1 MKILPSLLTH
11 CLVALLCF
19 SLSACSSHSTK
30 KTALQQAA
38 QQAASDSQDEEISM
52 SEPEE
57 TAQEELDALNE
68 PGAWEYGINQTYSLE
83 KLGIDPAKYDFPIT
97 VNKQVLYYMGLF
109 QGKQRN
115 YFTYWLARSSMYRP
129 HIEAELKKAGLPL
142 DLVFLAMIESGF
154 NPSAYSPAKA
164 CGLWQF
170 IEGTGSRY
178 GLRID
183 PWVDERREP
192 EKATRAAI
200 RYLSSLYAQFGDW
213 YLAVAAYNAGEG
225 KIDNA
230 MKTFNAKD
238 FWEVA
243 SSEGIFM
250 ETKRYVPKLIAAI
263 IIARNPEKYGFTD
276 ISYKKPLEYETINI
290 PGGVNLEAVASTANT
305 SVKEL
310 RTLNNELRKSQT
322 PPKQKEYTLRI
333 PVGTKDLVASNLSKL
348 RPMPTVEFATHTVK
362 KGETLASVCNMYN
375 ISKTTLLKANNLKT
389 AQLAQGLRLKIPTA
403 AKYVLPKDG
412 QQPDERLAAGKGI
425 PKTKGKQLAQ
435 HTVKNGETLDT
446 IAKQYKV
453 SVQDIKQWNKISGTT
468 TLKKGQQI
476 ALQLEQPAAVP
487 VGSTAPNTIAN
498 TVAKIATELK
508 QTAQVP
514 TLDAGKKRNVAS
526 AAPVPTP
533 VSATAPQIKIASKQP
548 AAAAKKV
555 MPPTWYVVKNGDTLA
570 TIARKFQA
578 SPQNIRDWNKLG
590 NSTVQAGNKLIVK
603 KG

>member
-1 MKILPSLLTH
+1 
-11 CLVALLCF
+11 
-19 SLSACSSHSTK
+19 
-30 KTALQQAA
+30 
-38 QQAASDSQDEEISM
+38 M

-68 PGAWEYGINQTYSLE
+68 PGAWEYGINKTYSLE

-129 HIEAELKKAGLPL
+129 YIEAELKKAGLPL

-192 EKATRAAI
+192 EKATRAAV
-200 RYLSSLYAQFGDW
+200 RYLSSLHAQFGDW

-225 KIDNA
+225 KIDSA

-276 ISYKKPLEYETINI
+276 VSYKKPLEYETINI

-333 PVGTKDLVASNLSKL
+333 PVGTKELVASNLSKL

-362 KGETLASVCNMYN
+362 KGETLASVCSMYN
-375 ISKTTLLKANNLKT
+375 ISRTTLLKANNLKT
-389 AQLAQGLRLKIPTA
+389 AQLVQGLRLKIPTS
-403 AKYVLPKDG
+403 AKYALPKDG
-412 QQPDERLAAGKGI
+412 QQPDERLASAKDS
-425 PKTKGKQLAQ
+425 PKTKGKQIVQ
-435 HTVKNGETLDT
+435 HIVKSGETLDI

-453 SVQDIKQWNKISGTT
+453 PVQDIKQWNKISGTSA
-468 TLKKGQQI
+468 LKKGQQI
-476 ALQLEQPAAVP
+476 ALQLEQPAAAP
-487 VGSTAPNTIAN
+487 AGSTAPNTIASA
-498 TVAKIATELK
+498 VAKIATELK
-508 QTAQVP
+508 QTTQIP
-514 TLDAGKKRNVAS
+514 TLDAGKKRTAAS
-526 AAPVPTP
+526 PVPQEP
-533 VSATAPQIKIASKQP
+533 APQVKVASKQP
-548 AAAAKKV
+548 AAAAKNIPAVAKQPAAATKSE

-578 SPQNIRDWNKLG
+578 SPQNIRDWNKLSNG
-590 NSTVQAGNKLIVK
+590 TVQAGNKLIVK